1 LNISIRL
8 FSVVRA
14 LIVGGE
20 KARLIDDEGKLQDL
34 LGVWVRRQWND
45 GSVGIITLP
54 FILTPSKTKPDKL
67 KITFSCTLFNGS
79 GQLQYPLEYK

>member
-1 LNISIRL
+1 M
-8 FSVVRA
+8 RA
-14 LIVGGE
+14 LIVGGA
-20 KARLIDDEGKLQDL
+20 KARLIDDEGKLHDL
-34 LGVWVRRQWND
+34 LGAWVRRQWND

-67 KITFSCTLFNGS
+67 KITFSCTLFNES